1 MYGILDRYVGKTVVF
16 SVILISICLTLF
28 AALINLIDVI
38 RYIGRG
44 TIDFFFILQYVC
56 YKVPGIFVTF
66 FPVSIL
72 IGGVIGLGMLAK
84 NSEIVILQSIGL
96 SKLNIGVSCIKSIL
110 PLIVVVLFIGETI
123 APHFEKSLKTVTTKE
138 PIQMWVF
145 L

>member
-66 FPVSIL
+66 FPV
-72 IGGVIGLGMLAK
+72 
-84 NSEIVILQSIGL
+84 
-96 SKLNIGVSCIKSIL
+96 
-110 PLIVVVLFIGETI
+110 
-123 APHFEKSLKTVTTKE
+123 
-138 PIQMWVF
+138 
-145 L
+145 